1 MANGGDGIVA
11 ALIGLVS
18 AIVGLIGGGGLVRW
32 LANREVVR
40 NDEMHQD
47 HKSRIASIERT
58 YVGEDTVE
66 HAMQEVESRL
76 SRRMERLEQRFDSLQ
91 ETVHAGFVDI
101 LKELKK

>member
-47 HKSRIASIERT
+47 HKSRIAAIERT

-66 HAMQEVESRL
+66 HAMQEVESRM
-76 SRRMERLEQRFDSLQ
+76 SRRMERLEQEVCRPQ
-91 ETVHAGFVDI
+91 QTVHAGFVDI
-101 LKELKK
+101 LKGLKK